1 MPAIEPVRGLTVPT
15 VAGDVGIWG
24 GELNTTINSLA
35 AILGTQISL
44 SSSTVGLNV
53 TLTSSQAQSARVL
66 VNNTSSQPFQ
76 LNMPASNFASG
87 EYSIGYISSQLQ
99 ALTVTAGSSGSGQT
113 AQIAGSSSGI
123 NRQVYND
130 GVNVFFN
137 DVQTFSALP
146 LQAGLAF
153 GFDGSSLAPATGTK
167 PGIVMPFSITIA
179 SWEVVAWDV
188 AGSMAVDFIANGVL
202 ASSHNTP
209 TLTSSFI
216 ATGSAS
222 GWALNS
228 YTSGTTLAPFV
239 NSASSATKFSVTLF
253 GNRTT

>member
-35 AILGTQISL
+35 SILGGSVAL
-44 SSSTVGLNV
+44 FSTSAGLNA
-53 TLTSSQAQSARVL
+53 TLTSSQAQNSRVT
-66 VNNTSSQPFQ
+66 VINTSSQPFQ
-76 LNMPASNFASG
+76 LNLNSSNFALG
-87 EYSIGYISSQLQ
+87 EYTISYASSQGQ
-99 ALTVTAGSSGSGQT
+99 NLTVTAGSSGTGGT
-113 AQIAGSSSGI
+113 TTLHGPGT
-123 NRQVYND
+123 NRQIFND
-130 GVNVFFN
+130 GQNVFFS
-137 DVQTFSALP
+137 DLQTFSPFP
-146 LQAGLAF
+146 LSAGLAF

-188 AGSMAVDFIANGVL
+188 AGSMAVDFIVNGVL
-202 ASSHNTP
+202 GSSHNTP
-209 TLTSSFI
+209 TLSSSFI
-216 ATGSAS
+216 ASGSAS

-228 YTSGTTLAPFV
+228 YTSGTLLAPFV

-253 GNRTT
+253 GTRTT